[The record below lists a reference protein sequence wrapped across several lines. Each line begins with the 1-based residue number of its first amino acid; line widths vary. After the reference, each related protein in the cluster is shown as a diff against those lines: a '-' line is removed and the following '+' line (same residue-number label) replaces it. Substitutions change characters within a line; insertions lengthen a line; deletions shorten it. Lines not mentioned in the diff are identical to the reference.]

1 MFLSLLQ
8 IKRKLPKVNRDIYKQ
23 ILENEEAET
32 KRKDADNADVETTK
46 KSKKKKGPNAEFIG
60 DERFKRI
67 FVDQV
72 LPSSVNTFQLR

>member
-8 IKRKLPKVNRDIYKQ
+8 IKKKLPKVNRHIYQQ

-32 KRKDADNADVETTK
+32 KRKDGDNADVETTK
-46 KSKKKKGPNAEFIG
+46 KSKKRKGPNAEFIG

-67 FVDQV
+67 FMDQV
-72 LPSSVNTFQLR
+72 LHLSVNTFQHR